1 MNIFGDLHFVDSA
14 PVLGVLGLGVAR
26 VDDLLVVVEK
36 LLADRTLGVQV
47 LGEVLFWSKSSFF
60 RSHLVGGL
68 GKAVLLQLTLDLR
81 KKTSTK
87 DQGEKCLRFYKFFH
101 VFIKPIFVCA

>member
-1 MNIFGDLHFVDSA
+1 METSILLIVLWYSVSSVSA
-14 PVLGVLGLGVAR
+14 
-26 VDDLLVVVEK
+26 LLVSMICSLWSSSFWQIGRLACRSWEK
-36 LLADRTLGVQV
+36 FCFGQNPL
-47 LGEVLFWSKSSFF
+47 FF

-87 DQGEKCLRFYKFFH
+87 DQGQKCLRFYKFFP
-101 VFIKPIFVCA
+101 VFLKPIFVCA